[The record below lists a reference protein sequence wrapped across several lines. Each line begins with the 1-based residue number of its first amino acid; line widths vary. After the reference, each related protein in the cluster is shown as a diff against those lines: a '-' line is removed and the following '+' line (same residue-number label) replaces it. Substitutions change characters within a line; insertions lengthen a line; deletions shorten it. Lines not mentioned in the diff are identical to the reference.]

1 MRIAR
6 LRIEGF
12 RGIRTG
18 TFSFQ
23 SRSAL
28 VGPNGC
34 GKSTIVDALSLVLGR
49 ARMVRTLTEHDFTG
63 SNPQPADRVRIIA
76 TLVGFSPNDP
86 DAHGDWFRMG
96 RAVPKW
102 LAGDG
107 TLHPL
112 NAAGRE
118 LAAEIGVAARFD
130 HSDLTV
136 ETKRYFHDDDN
147 YTDPFDED
155 TLIEPVPNHLVND
168 IGYFVLPARRSWEGV
183 SSFNSDLFRRT
194 VSNAAGIPAS
204 EILAQRDA
212 LRSPASP
219 LEMSPSLQGLVQR
232 IDEKLAR
239 LLIGK
244 PRFQLRVTAGDS
256 ESVLQSL
263 LPHYTNGA
271 GSLPASRHG
280 MGLVSLQSLVLLLE
294 VGRAR
299 KAKGLSFLL
308 ALEEPELHLAPGLQ
322 ARLLAEAVALA
333 DQTICTTHSPRVASI
348 YEPTAIY
355 VMATSNGTAEA
366 KPFLAA
372 PLTQSASNNERKL
385 YIQNRSRVV
394 EALMHPHVL
403 IPEGRFD
410 AEWLAR
416 LADVGDGV
424 LSAVPPLSTVF
435 GIVPTENAAVVFSTK
450 SLRQLRTG
458 IVGLVDG
465 DAAGDGYVKELGQLA
480 VGPQSIFQWPAG
492 WTIEDVVSWILT
504 PGGKAV
510 VDAIAADLDPALG
523 IKTLSDLTRLLKTA
537 NNPKG
542 GIVGLKEDVVAHDAV
557 VAALRENAD
566 CVKRAGELCDC
577 LVQVALAQPHLRASA
592 QPPVNTVPYLRFDP
606 S

>member
-18 TFSFQ
+18 TFVFQ
-23 SRSAL
+23 ARSAL

-34 GKSTIVDALSLVLGR
+34 GKSTIVDALSLVFGR
-49 ARMVRTLTEHDFTG
+49 ARMVRALTEHDFTG
-63 SNPQPADRVRIIA
+63 SDPQPADRIRIIA
-76 TLVGFSPNDP
+76 TLVGFSSNDP
-86 DAHGDWFRMG
+86 DAHSDWFRMG

-102 LAGDG
+102 LAKDG
-107 TLHPL
+107 ALH
-112 NAAGRE
+112 ATKATGRE

-130 HSDLTV
+130 HGELTV
-136 ETKRYFHDDDN
+136 ETKRYFHDDDH
-147 YTDPFDED
+147 YTDPFDDD
-155 TLIEPVPNHLVND
+155 TLIEPVPSHLVND
-168 IGYFVLPARRSWEGV
+168 VGYFVLPARRSWEGV

-204 EILAQRDA
+204 EIIAQRDA

-219 LEMSPSLQGLVQR
+219 IETSPSLQSLVQR
-232 IDEKLAR
+232 MDEKLAR
-239 LLIGK
+239 LLVGK

-256 ESVLQSL
+256 ESVLQAL
-263 LPHYTNGA
+263 LPHYTNA
-271 GSLPASRHG
+271 SGSLPASRHG

-299 KAKGLSFLL
+299 KDKGLSFVL

-333 DQTICTTHSPRVASI
+333 DQTICTTHSPRVAAM

-355 VMATSNGTAEA
+355 VMATASGSVEA
-366 KPFLAA
+366 KPFLSTPLA
-372 PLTQSASNNERKL
+372 PSASSNERKL

-410 AEWLAR
+410 AEWLTR
-416 LADVGDGV
+416 LAEVGDGV
-424 LSAVPPLSTVF
+424 ASTVPPFSTVF
-435 GIVPTENAAVVFSTK
+435 GVVPTENAAVVFSTK
-450 SLRQLRTG
+450 NLRQLRTG

-465 DAAGDGYVKELGQLA
+465 DPAGDGYVKELGQLA
-480 VGPQSIFQWPAG
+480 VGPQAIVQWPGG
-492 WTIEDVVSWILT
+492 WTIEDAVAWVLT
-504 PGGKAV
+504 PGGQAI

-523 IKTLSDLTRLLKTA
+523 IRTLADLTRLLKTS
-537 NNPKG
+537 NNAKAG
-542 GIVGLKEDVVAHDAV
+542 VVGLKEDVVAHDVV
-557 VAALRENAD
+557 VAALRQNVE

-577 LVQVALAQPHLRASA
+577 LVQIALGEPHTRATAQPL
-592 QPPVNTVPYLRFDP
+592 VNSVPHFRFDP